1 MGTGTVMIP
10 KVAHIAD
17 FFKISRMTLGRW
29 KKTRPMVFLA
39 MEEYYLDR
47 IELRGKGF

>member
-1 MGTGTVMIP
+1 MNVR
-10 KVAHIAD
+10 VSQIAD
-17 FFKISRMTLGRW
+17 LFKMSRMTLGRW

-47 IELRGKGF
+47 IELKDKDENTN